1 MGGSLSAEESF
12 RILKEEEGELVEP
25 PPPPSNPSEI
35 ADQRKTIA
43 ITFID
48 KLEQALHTPLWLRKK
63 KTILLGSCK
72 AFSQGFVS

>member
-12 RILKEEEGELVEP
+12 RILKAEEGELVEP

-48 KLEQALHTPLWLRKK
+48 KLEQALHTSLAPQEKDDLVG
-63 KTILLGSCK
+63 LLQSL
-72 AFSQGFVS
+72 